1 MPERDSGV
9 AGAAEAWQISQAD
22 LVGMTSFRE
31 DEEMYERA
39 RELRDRVHRDGFR
52 QGLQEGLVVG
62 WEKGWE
68 RGLEEGR
75 IRGRALS
82 VRRFATRKFGSEAA
96 ERLTVI
102 LQDGADADR
111 IAEVLNAI
119 VDCDSEPELFARV
132 RA

>member
-1 MPERDSGV
+1 M
-9 AGAAEAWQISQAD
+9 
-22 LVGMTSFRE
+22 MSFTE

-52 QGLQEGLVVG
+52 QGLQEGLDVG

-75 IRGRALS
+75 FRGRALS

-96 ERLTVI
+96 NRLTRI
-102 LQDGADADR
+102 LEDGADADR
-111 IAEVLNAI
+111 VAEVLDAI